1 MKSNLEWKKW
11 GEIDPLYAVATWK
24 GKQRGSHQAWTDE
37 EFYELG
43 RTDWAQFEMQWR
55 QYGLQQGRC
64 LEIGCGAGRVSA
76 HLAKSFTHVTG
87 VDVSQHQL
95 DYAIARIQTA
105 NVSFKLTDGIHL
117 PVPSGHVDAVFSVY
131 VFQHFESRADALLVF
146 SEIYRVLVKGGTIM
160 IGLPFYELPD
170 SSLRSIF
177 RPMIAGFERLSDLK
191 AAFNRRL
198 ILKGK
203 WRPMMRRL
211 RFEQA
216 WLVNALQGLHFG
228 RIEFRCFE
236 PRVGGDFLGF
246 VFATKSC

>member
-24 GKQRGSHQAWTDE
+24 GKERGSHQAWTDE

-55 QYGLQQGRC
+55 QYGLQEGHC
-64 LEIGCGAGRVSA
+64 LELGCGAGRVTA
-76 HLAKSFTHVTG
+76 HLAKSFNHVTA

-117 PVPSGHVDAVFSVY
+117 PVPNGHVDAVFSVY

-146 SEIYRVLVKGGTIM
+146 KEIYRVLAEGGTIM
-160 IGLPFYELPD
+160 IGLPLYELPD

-216 WLVNALQGLHFG
+216 WLAKALQGMQFG

-236 PRVGGDFLGF
+236 PQVRGDFLGI